1 MGETVRG
8 SAGTGGRPAVRM
20 VLCGAVV
27 CIIGAVAL
35 GCTPPTEVPATSTST
50 TTSTTPTTTT
60 TSLPGVPAE
69 PGVASTYQNEPT
81 HRGAVT
87 DPAID
92 VPSLTE
98 VWSRNLGAQASYAVI
113 AREKV
118 FVTARTGTT
127 LYGTTLHAL
136 RLSDG
141 STEWS
146 ADLGGTYYWS
156 SVAYE
161 DGRVFALNYNG
172 LLRAYDAETGQV
184 LWAQQLHQYSYSAPV
199 VVRNNFVYATG
210 SGVGG
215 TLDVVNA
222 MTGGFVWTTSI
233 GNGSI
238 SSPAV
243 DATGVYSS
251 HSCDT
256 QGHSLFGALLW
267 KAPDD
272 CSGGGGKQVS
282 LDSANGRL
290 YVRSARIGTLTLNA
304 ILDTSTGAV
313 VSTIP
318 AGSPYAVTEN
328 AAFTVSNTVLVKVDP
343 VTGSQLWSQT
353 GDLNETLVGPPN
365 VVNGTVL
372 VGSRSGKVYGFLA
385 TTGAR
390 VWTSAAGQPVP
401 AIDEQN
407 VAAPTA
413 AISIGLGHVVVPT
426 DNGLRVFANG

>member
-1 MGETVRG
+1 MP
-8 SAGTGGRPAVRM
+8 S
-20 VLCGAVV
+20 
-27 CIIGAVAL
+27 
-35 GCTPPTEVPATSTST
+35 
-50 TTSTTPTTTT
+50 
-60 TSLPGVPAE
+60 E
-69 PGVASTYQNEPT
+69 PGVANTYQNEPT
-81 HRGAVT
+81 HRGSVI

-113 AREKV
+113 ARDKV
-118 FVTARTGTT
+118 FVTARTGTSG
-127 LYGTTLHAL
+127 YGTTLHAL

-141 STEWS
+141 TTAWS
-146 ADLGGTYYWS
+146 AGLGGTYYWS

-161 DGRVFALNYNG
+161 NGRVFALNYSG
-172 LLRAYDAETGQV
+172 LLRAFDVETGQV

-199 VVRNNFVYATG
+199 VVRNNYVYATG
-210 SGVGG
+210 SGSGG

-222 MTGGFVWTTSI
+222 MTGGFIWTVSI

-272 CSGGGGKQVS
+272 CSGGGGKQVT

-290 YVRSARIGTLTLNA
+290 YVRNARIGTVTVNA
-304 ILDTSTGAV
+304 ILDTANGAV
-313 VSTIP
+313 LSTIP
-318 AGSPYAVTEN
+318 TGSPYAVTAD
-328 AAFTVSNTVLVKVDP
+328 AAFTVSNKVLVKIDP
-343 VTGSQLWSQT
+343 VTGVQVWSQT

-365 VVNGTVL
+365 VVNGAVL
-372 VGSRSGKVYGFLA
+372 VGGRSGRVYGFSA
-385 TTGAR
+385 ATGAG

-407 VAAPTA
+407 VTAPTA
-413 AISIGLGHVVVPT
+413 AISIGLGHVAVPT
-426 DNGLRVFANG
+426 DTGLRVFASR